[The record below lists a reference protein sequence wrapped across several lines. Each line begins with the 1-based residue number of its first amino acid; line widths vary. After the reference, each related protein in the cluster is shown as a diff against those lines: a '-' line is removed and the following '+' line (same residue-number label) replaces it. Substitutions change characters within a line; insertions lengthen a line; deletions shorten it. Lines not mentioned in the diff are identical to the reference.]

1 MIKIET
7 IENDI
12 KHLIEH
18 LEFMNGI
25 INSYS
30 IVNDIFKKNNIDLA
44 KDFETEIENLQS
56 VLILAQL
63 EISLVLKSI
72 HYSKSEAEEKHL
84 IKRGILILYESKVT
98 LDKLNPTLKLIKKE
112 YPELETQ
119 FKSIIEIIKQ
129 FKKRI
134 NYEKRIVEIR
144 NNISAHINPN
154 FLEYYNYLNKIDLK
168 EDLHLLIRFKLIL
181 NEIDSFLYKVRTQKK

>member
-1 MIKIET
+1 MIKIKT

-12 KHLIEH
+12 EHLIEH
-18 LEFMNGI
+18 LKFMNGI

-30 IVNDIFKKNNIDLA
+30 IVNDIFKRNNIDLA

-56 VLILAQL
+56 ILVLAQL

-84 IKRGILILYESKVT
+84 IKRGILILYESKIT
-98 LDKLNPTLKLIKKE
+98 LGKLNPTLKLIKKE
-112 YPELETQ
+112 YPELEIQ
-119 FKSIIEIIKQ
+119 FKDIIEIIKQ

-134 NYEKRIVEIR
+134 NNEKRILEIR

-168 EDLHLLIRFKLIL
+168 EDLDLLIRFKLIL